1 VPPEPAARPTA
12 RACPFGAAQLLG
24 ENHEPFIKVTPTLR
38 FIKTVTLSAI
48 MNFQS
53 IAPVET
59 GDAYLDHALKEAGR
73 RATLLKRSMRKGN
86 SFLQFRHVERQRLA
100 YVAEEL
106 ERGLGRITDSFPSL
120 DRLSEFYTA
129 LMDATLERERL
140 KKDLAATAWAAAT
153 VKRLVREFE
162 RKIGTCQ
169 DKDELLAVKRH
180 AIGRISS
187 VVKQISKSLLRLEQC
202 RRVMRTYPSL
212 KDGLFTVA
220 IAGFPNVGKST
231 LLGRLTTARPEI
243 KNYAFTTTTLN
254 VGYMTYR
261 YNQLQFVDTPGSLA
275 RPEKMNNIEKQAY
288 LAMKYA
294 AHLIIY
300 VYDLTETYPLK
311 EQEELER
318 LIREVGKETII
329 YVGKNDLVPEK
340 RLMAFKK
347 EKARTITSLGELK
360 EKITAIF
367 EKEFLGLK

>member
-1 VPPEPAARPTA
+1 M
-12 RACPFGAAQLLG
+12 
-24 ENHEPFIKVTPTLR
+24 TPTLR
-38 FIKTVTLSAI
+38 FIKTVALSAI

-59 GDAYLDHALKEAGR
+59 GNTHLDHALKEAGR
-73 RATLLKRSMRKGN
+73 RATLLKRSMRKGK

-106 ERGLGRITDSFPSL
+106 ERSLGRITKSFPSL
-120 DRLSEFYTA
+120 DKLSEFYTT

-153 VKRLVREFE
+153 AKRLVREFE
-162 RKIGTCQ
+162 RKVGACQ

-187 VVKQISKSLLRLEQC
+187 VVKQISKSLLHLEQC
-202 RRVMRTYPSL
+202 RRVMRTYPAL
-212 KDGLFTVA
+212 KDGLFTVT

-243 KNYAFTTTTLN
+243 KSYAFTTTTLN

-261 YNQLQFVDTPGSLA
+261 YNHLQFVDTPGSLA
-275 RPEKMNNIEKQAY
+275 RPEKMNNVEKQAY

-300 VYDLTETYPLK
+300 VYDLTETYPLRD
-311 EQEELER
+311 QEALER
-318 LIREVGKETII
+318 TIREYGKEMLV
-329 YVGKNDLVPEK
+329 YVGKNDLVTEK
-340 RLMAFKK
+340 RLTDFKRRGV
-347 EKARTITSLGELK
+347 ETITSFGELK
-360 EKITAIF
+360 ARITAIF